1 MTQTGTTLTREELY
15 EHVWSEPVSRLA
27 PEYGLSDVGLAKI
40 CREMRIPL
48 PGRGYWQQ
56 KAAGKKV
63 RRPMLPPLPDG
74 SPQSLRNITF
84 APPEV
89 RTETRSEPDAVAEQR
104 QYESSP
110 GHRIAVPEQLEKP
123 HPLVERTRVATRRLK
138 PDHRG
143 IVTVWDKQVLD
154 IQVTQDL
161 MERALRIMDALLKAL
176 EQRAYSVCLSQDT
189 PTQTW
194 VKVHGQEVSIRL
206 DEPVRQ
212 VKRQPPPRD
221 WMEDRYT
228 YTPSGELRFQTRI
241 EYFGHK
247 DQRTWRDGKSRR
259 LEDVLNEIVI
269 GIVAA
274 AEQRRENIL
283 RFERAQEES
292 RQAQLRSWERLRK
305 QEEEQ
310 ARTAELER
318 NAAAWAK
325 SQQIR
330 EFVAAVRER
339 ISEGEDPADNS
350 EGAERWLT
358 WALEHAERLDPLFN
372 DRWIQRIKQ
381 GP

>member
-1 MTQTGTTLTREELY
+1 MTQTGTTLSREELY
-15 EHVWSEPVSRLA
+15 EQVWSEPVSRLT
-27 PEYGLSDVGLAKI
+27 PGYGLSDVGLAKI

-63 RRPMLPPLPDG
+63 RRPRLSPLPDG
-74 SPQSLRNITF
+74 SPQSLRKITF

-89 RTETRSEPDAVAEQR
+89 RTETRSEPGVVTEQR
-104 QYESSP
+104 QYESLP
-110 GHRIAVPEQLEKP
+110 GHRIAVPEQLGKP

-138 PDHRG
+138 PDDRG

-154 IQVTQDL
+154 IQVTQGL

-176 EQRAYSVCLSQDT
+176 EQRGYSVYLSQDT
-189 PTQTW
+189 PIRTW

-221 WMEDRYT
+221 WMEDRYS

-247 DQRTWRDGKSRR
+247 DQKTWRDGKSRR

-292 RQAQLRSWERLRK
+292 RQAQLRYLERVRK

-318 NAAAWAK
+318 NSAAWVK

-330 EFVAAVRER
+330 GFVAAVRDR
-339 ISEGEDPADNS
+339 ISQGEDAADNS
-350 EGAERWLT
+350 EGAERWLE
-358 WALEHAERLDPLFN
+358 WALAYAERLDPLCN
-372 DRWIQRIKQ
+372 PGWVERIKQ

>member
-1 MTQTGTTLTREELY
+1 
-15 EHVWSEPVSRLA
+15 
-27 PEYGLSDVGLAKI
+27 
-40 CREMRIPL
+40 
-48 PGRGYWQQ
+48 
-56 KAAGKKV
+56 
-63 RRPMLPPLPDG
+63 MLPPLPDG